1 MKIKEFIQNELLLP
15 RLKSTLALVVY
26 DPDRRYRELCLEM
39 ATDKRIVIDAGESS
53 IESREAALATLH
65 KLGEQHSPLEWML
78 VYVPAKRPE
87 RIEQRQI
94 DPFALYE
101 ACGAAFPKIG
111 DDGDEYMSI
120 CLRAKPD
127 YTTEIRRLF
136 NDNPSPSFAMVDAI
150 GAGLS
155 WPQLQATLK
164 VESAPDI
171 LMALLAPGE
180 DQLKALK
187 DQDGWAQE
195 ARDLLRATL
204 GLELRT
210 KGKTWDPISKEL
222 WQFLLFSEF
231 VFDLPVELPA
241 ALSSAPRAQTAA
253 RLLVNDLCD
262 RLRNDLRTRAKYIEE
277 AERVAS
283 QLNLADECSGIDD
296 LGERDTFNFEER
308 TFLRQAINGLKE
320 DDWDLTRQML
330 ARHKKSVWVSKG
342 ESQAQWDLI
351 RAALALIEAC
361 DAGENQLLE
370 HLRSQEALLDFYI
383 SHLREVDSL
392 QREFEQEVGDLH
404 DPHGLMSE
412 VVGQARAAYRR
423 LAQKVQTAF
432 VKHLET
438 SGWPPAGRLA
448 NADVYDRFV
457 GERLKDRGRKIAY
470 LMVDALRY
478 ELGVALEKLLA
489 EDGAVELHAAY
500 AQLPTITRV
509 GMASLAPGAKSDLT
523 LDWVND
529 KLVPKLGDAPVA
541 DVPQRMEAFRRKLGD
556 RFTEMTLGD
565 FVRGKVKLPAT
576 TELLVLRSTEI
587 DSQLE
592 SNPESTLGLIPGTL
606 KMIRAALHKLRELK
620 FNEAVIATDH
630 GFFLNASAEAGD
642 VCAKPQGKWIANA
655 HDRLLLGEGD
665 ADSHS
670 AVIAAE
676 RLGIR
681 GVFSRCAVPR
691 SFAPY
696 RAGYLYFH
704 GGASLAEAVVPVL
717 VMRLEGVA
725 TENKTFKVEMSY
737 KRDPKKITTR
747 LPVIHVKV
755 ATDLFTPE
763 LEILLEAQDAKRNVV
778 GEPRPG
784 GEVNAATGTVTLK
797 ANQENPAQVVLRM
810 HEGFRGKFTVKA
822 LNPKTLFEYGSLS
835 LETDYLE

>member
-15 RLKSTLALVVY
+15 RLNSALALVVY
-26 DPDRRYRELCLEM
+26 DPDQRYRELCLEL

-53 IESREAALATLH
+53 IESREAALATLR

-78 VYVPAKRPE
+78 VYVPAKRPLKD
-87 RIEQRQI
+87 EQRQL

-101 ACGAAFPKIG
+101 ACGAIFPDGDG
-111 DDGDEYMSI
+111 DDYLNI

-136 NDNPSPSFAMVDAI
+136 DDNPSPSFEMVDAI
-150 GAGLS
+150 GAGAS

-164 VESAPDI
+164 VESARDI

-195 ARDLLRATL
+195 ARDLLRVTL
-204 GLELRT
+204 SLELKTR
-210 KGKTWDPISKEL
+210 GKTWGAISEEL
-222 WQFLLFSEF
+222 WRFLLFSEF

-241 ALSSAPRAQTAA
+241 RLSSAPRAQTAA
-253 RLLVNDLCD
+253 RAQVDDLCD
-262 RLRNDLRTRAKYIEE
+262 RLRSDLRTRAKYIEE

-283 QLNLADECSGIDD
+283 ELNLAEECSGIDD
-296 LGERDTFNFEER
+296 LGEKDTFNFEER
-308 TFLRQAINGLKE
+308 AFLRRAINGLKE
-320 DDWDLTRQML
+320 DDLDLTRQML
-330 ARHKKSVWVSKG
+330 ARHKKSVWMSKG

-351 RAALALIEAC
+351 RAALALNEVC
-361 DAGENQLLE
+361 DAGENQLPE
-370 HLRSQEALLDFYI
+370 HSRSQEALLDFYI
-383 SHLREVDSL
+383 GYLREVDSL
-392 QREFEQEVGDLH
+392 QREFEQAVGDLH
-404 DPHGLMSE
+404 DPHGLMIE
-412 VVGQARAAYRR
+412 LVGQARAAYRR
-423 LAQKVQTAF
+423 LAEKVQTAF

-448 NADVYDRFV
+448 NTEVYDRFA
-457 GERLKDRGRKIAY
+457 GEWLKDRGRKIAY

-478 ELGVALEKLLA
+478 ELGVELEKLLA
-489 EDGAVELHAAY
+489 EDGVVELHAAY

-509 GMASLAPGAKSDLT
+509 GMASLLPGAKSDLI

-529 KLVPKLGDAPVA
+529 KLVPKLGDLPVG
-541 DVPQRMEAFRRKLGD
+541 DVPQRMEALRKKLGD
-556 RFTEMTLGD
+556 RFTEMTLSD

-576 TELLVLRSTEI
+576 AELLVLRSVEI

-592 SNPESTLGLIPGTL
+592 SNPESTLGLIPGIL
-606 KMIRAALHKLRELK
+606 KMIRAALHKLRGMG
-620 FNEAVIATDH
+620 FSEAVIATDH

-642 VCAKPQGKWIANA
+642 VCAKPQGRWIANA

-691 SFAPY
+691 SLAPY
-696 RAGYLYFH
+696 RAGHLYFH

-717 VMRLEGVA
+717 VMRLESAVA
-725 TENKTFKVEMSY
+725 EKQKFKVEMNY
-737 KRDPKKITTR
+737 KHGAKKITTR
-747 LPVIHVKV
+747 LPVIEVIV
-755 ATDLFTPE
+755 YSEDLFAQE
-763 LEILLEAQDAKRNVV
+763 LEILLEAQDAKGDAV

-797 ANQENPAQVVLRM
+797 ANQEKPAQIVLRM

-822 LNPKTLFEYGSLS
+822 LNPKTLAAYNSMS

>member
-15 RLKSTLALVVY
+15 RLKPALALVVY
-26 DPDRRYRELCLEM
+26 DPDRRYRELCLEL

-53 IESREAALATLH
+53 IESREAALATLR
-65 KLGEQHSPLEWML
+65 KLGEPHSPLEWML

-87 RIEQRQI
+87 KDEQRQI

-101 ACGAAFPKIG
+101 ACGAIFPDGDG
-111 DDGDEYMSI
+111 DDYLNI
-120 CLRAKPD
+120 CIRSKPD

-136 NDNPSPSFAMVDAI
+136 DDNPSPSFAMVNAI

-164 VESAPDI
+164 VESARDI
-171 LMALLAPGE
+171 LMALLAPSE
-180 DQLKALK
+180 DQQKALK

-204 GLELRT
+204 GLDLKT

-222 WQFLLFSEF
+222 WRFLLFSEF

-241 ALSSAPRAQTAA
+241 ALSGVPRAQIAA
-253 RLLVNDLCD
+253 RAQVDDLCD
-262 RLRNDLRTRAKYIEE
+262 RLRSDLRTRAKYIEE

-283 QLNLADECSGIDD
+283 ELDLAEECSRIDD
-296 LGERDTFNFEER
+296 LGEKDTFNFEER
-308 TFLRQAINGLKE
+308 TFLRQAINGLKG
-320 DDWDLTRQML
+320 DDLDLIRRML

-361 DAGENQLLE
+361 DAGENQLPE
-370 HLRSQEALLDFYI
+370 NSRSQEALLDFYI
-383 SHLREVDSL
+383 SHLRGVDSL
-392 QREFEQEVGDLH
+392 QREFEQAVGDLH
-404 DPHGLMSE
+404 DPHDLMNE
-412 VVGQARAAYRR
+412 VVGQARATYRR
-423 LAQKVQTAF
+423 LAEKVQTAF

-448 NADVYDRFV
+448 NGEVYDRFV

-509 GMASLAPGAKSDLT
+509 GMASLLPGAKSDLT

-529 KLVPKLGDAPVA
+529 KLLPKLGDAPVA
-541 DVPQRMEAFRRKLGD
+541 EVPQRMEALRKKLGD
-556 RFTEMTLGD
+556 RFTEMTLSD
-565 FVRGKVKLPAT
+565 FVKGKIKHSAT
-576 TELLVLRSTEI
+576 AELLVLRSVEI

-592 SNPESTLGLIPGTL
+592 SNPESTLSLIPGTL
-606 KMIRAALHKLRELK
+606 KMIRAALHKLRGMG

-630 GFFLNASAEAGD
+630 GFFLNAGAEAGD
-642 VCAKPQGKWIANA
+642 VCAKPQGKWVANA
-655 HDRLLLGEGD
+655 HDRLLLGEGN
-665 ADSHS
+665 ADIHS

-691 SFAPY
+691 SCAPY
-696 RAGYLYFH
+696 RAGHLYFH

-717 VMRLEGVA
+717 VVSLGKAPE
-725 TENKTFKVEMSY
+725 ENPKFKVEMAY
-737 KRDPKKITTR
+737 KRGAKKITTR
-747 LPVIHVKV
+747 LPVIDVTV
-755 ATDLFTPE
+755 STDLFTPE
-763 LEILLEAQDAKRNVV
+763 LEILLEAQDAKGDVV

-797 ANQENPAQVVLRM
+797 ANQEKPAQIVLRM
-810 HEGFRGKFTVKA
+810 HEEFRGKFTVKA
-822 LNPKTLFEYGSLS
+822 LNPKTLAAYGSLS
-835 LETDYLE
+835 LETDYME